1 MFFFNQNGCITAWTS
16 PLFVTADNR
25 EEEDDEEVQIE
36 NWERPFSNL
45 HHLHFCIRSRRGG
58 SGRADFLLFA
68 EWGRGLPYL
77 QSSPRT
83 PLRRFKQQKDRKC
96 DPGLITAGA
105 AVSENGEQRAD
116 KEVSV
121 LFPVG
126 CFVRCERLN
135 VSLCVKMN
143 CLCSEVATPNQGQT
157 KKPPHELPDESGC
170 AFFLQLKIFVYLKE
184 RLQASKWLTW

>member
-1 MFFFNQNGCITAWTS
+1 MTVWTS

-25 EEEDDEEVQIE
+25 EEEHGEEVQIE

-45 HHLHFCIRSRRGG
+45 NHLYFCIRSRRGG
-58 SGRADFLLFA
+58 SGSADFLLQA
-68 EWGRGLPYL
+68 EGGAGPYGT
-77 QSSPRT
+77 QN
-83 PLRRFKQQKDRKC
+83 PLRGFKQQKDRKC

-105 AVSENGEQRAD
+105 AISENVEQRD

-143 CLCSEVATPNQGQT
+143 CLCSEVATPNQRQT
-157 KKPPHELPDESGC
+157 KKPLHGLREEFGC
-170 AFFLQLKIFVYLKE
+170 AFF
-184 RLQASKWLTW
+184 AA